1 MATAGG
7 TCSWPFWGDTWKP
20 LEKTTLSLIN
30 LSLITRSVGQ
40 LCMRGPS
47 IGQSTTVSVTS
58 RASACATSLPSK
70 VQASREYRLL
80 EWTLE
85 QGTPC
90 PRTSV
95 SHSSPIQVTQGSCR
109 KQIMHCLCSGGTE
122 THTGLVR
129 GHSYIHKGS

>member
-7 TCSWPFWGDTWKP
+7 TCSWPFQGDTWKP
-20 LEKTTLSLIN
+20 LEKTTLSPIN
-30 LSLITRSVGQ
+30 LPLITLSIGQ
-40 LCMRGPS
+40 LCVRGPS

-58 RASACATSLPSK
+58 RASACATSLPGK

-90 PRTSV
+90 TGRSV
-95 SHSSPIQVTQGSCR
+95 SGSSPIQVTQGSCC
-109 KQIMHCLCSGGTE
+109 KHITHCLCCGGTE
-122 THTGLVR
+122 THTGLAL